1 VSFDHVDGDRTTTG
15 LRRAAGAPED
25 LSMDETRTTGRLRRA
40 VRAVILADDE
50 RVLLCR
56 FGFPHP
62 AVPTGA
68 TCVWAAPGGGIEP
81 GELPLA
87 ALRRELLEETGLV
100 MDADPPHVWH
110 QEVAA
115 PRRADGYDGVVNDY
129 FLVRTTRFDPH
140 GALSDDD
147 HAAEHISGIRWWH
160 HRDISEYGGP
170 DLFSPRD
177 IATPLAALIAG
188 DIPGTPVMLGL

>member
-1 VSFDHVDGDRTTTG
+1 MSSSAST
-15 LRRAAGAPED
+15 
-25 LSMDETRTTGRLRRA
+25 RLRRA
-40 VRAVILADDE
+40 VRAVILAEDD

-56 FGFPHP
+56 FSFPHP

-68 TCVWAAPGGGIEP
+68 TVVWAAPGGGIEP
-81 GELPLA
+81 GELPLD

-100 MDADPPHVWH
+100 VDTDPPHVWH

-115 PRRADGYDGVVNDY
+115 PDRADGYDGLVNDY
-129 FLVRTTRFDPH
+129 FLVRTTPFDPR

-147 HAAEHISGIRWWH
+147 LAAEHISGMRWW
-160 HRDISEYGGP
+160 RVADIAAYGGIN
-170 DLFSPRD
+170 LFSPRD

-188 DIPGTPVMLGL
+188 DIPAAPVVLGL